1 MPKWIRARCN
11 TDHVTGNCV
20 EVAQLESGEVL
31 VRSTLAPQSTV
42 TFTVEEWRTFLVG
55 VRQSGEFDF

>member
-1 MPKWIRARCN
+1 MPKWIRSSACQA
-11 TDHVTGNCV
+11 DSPMCV

-55 VRQSGEFDF
+55 VRQGGEFDF